1 MLDIN
6 AINRLAKSAEK
17 GDENALNTLLVEN
30 RKQAMIANKR
40 IKRIEASGLKS
51 IPADRA
57 QYFTQEMTDTNYFLT
72 SKKLF
77 RNDIDLLRQQLLE
90 LHKFISAQTSTVT
103 GIRRWQ
109 KKVLKQFSD
118 QGIELDTKHKQQL
131 FLEFLQ
137 SGMFTNVKK
146 FDSDRFFESIKD
158 AINNGASMND
168 FKNAWGKYLNNS
180 ASELDVFE
188 NYIEEFTKIN
198 ND

>member
-17 GDENALNTLLVEN
+17 GDKNALNTLLLEN

-40 IKRIEASGLKS
+40 IRRIEASGLKS
-51 IPADRA
+51 IPTDRA

-77 RNDIDLLRQQLLE
+77 RKDIDLLRQQLLE
-90 LHKFISAQTSTVT
+90 LHKFTTAQTSTVT

-109 KKVLKQFSD
+109 KQVLKQFSD
-118 QGIELDTKHKQQL
+118 KGIELDTKYKQQV

-158 AINNGASMND
+158 AINNGASMED
-168 FKNAWGKYLNNS
+168 FRKAWDKYQNNA
-180 ASELDVFE
+180 ASELDAFE
-188 NYIEEFTKIN
+188 DYIEGFTRV
-198 ND
+198 DHV

>member
-17 GDENALNTLLVEN
+17 GDKNALNTLLMEN
-30 RKQAMIANKR
+30 RKQAQIANKR
-40 IKRIEASGLKS
+40 IRRIEASGLKS
-51 IPADRA
+51 IPTDRA

-77 RNDIDLLRQQLLE
+77 RKDVDLLRQQLLE
-90 LHKFISAQTSTVT
+90 LHKFTTAQTSTVT
-103 GIRRWQ
+103 GIRKWQ
-109 KKVLKQFSD
+109 KQVLKQFSD

-158 AINNGASMND
+158 AINNGASMQD
-168 FKNAWGKYLNNS
+168 FKNAWGKYLDNS
-180 ASELDVFE
+180 ASELDAFE
-188 NYIEEFTKIN
+188 DYIEGFTKIN